1 MNLYY
6 KWAFCV
12 PPSLP
17 QTQQNKGVKRRNN
30 GTEIYTEL
38 LLHG

>member
-6 KWAFCV
+6 KRAFCV

-17 QTQQNKGVKRRNN
+17 QTQQNKGVKRSKK
-30 GTEIYTEL
+30 EK
-38 LLHG
+38 